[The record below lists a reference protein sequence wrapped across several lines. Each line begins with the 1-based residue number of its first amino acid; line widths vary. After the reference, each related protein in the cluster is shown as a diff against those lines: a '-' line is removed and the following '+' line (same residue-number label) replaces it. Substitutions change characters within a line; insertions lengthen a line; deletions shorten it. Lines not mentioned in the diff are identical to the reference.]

1 MVSLRGNFGLTAA
14 VVSRFSDLY
23 RYWLIKS
30 GDKGGRFRSSS
41 SKIPLHD
48 LLPSQKTENRKR
60 EGGQGPLR
68 GALGDTYNWSF
79 LGRIM
84 RVR

>member
-48 LLPSQKTENRKR
+48 LLPSQKTENRKK
-60 EGGQGPLR
+60 GGRAGTTAWGFGGHL
-68 GALGDTYNWSF
+68 
-79 LGRIM
+79 
-84 RVR
+84 